1 MTDAPRFRRLIAYD
15 AWADDRIIDAIEG
28 LDEAELARPREA
40 YFGSL
45 ARNLCHLVIVQMRWL
60 ARWQGTPLPGAD
72 HPLPPWR
79 EAFAASHAALR
90 RYVEPLKD
98 GDFDRV
104 VAYTLQSGA
113 TRRQPLGDLVTH
125 LVNHGTQHR
134 AETGLLLERLGRS
147 PGDLD
152 YVVFLQAQAEG

>member
-1 MTDAPRFRRLIAYD
+1 MADAVRLRRLIAYD
-15 AWADDRIIDAIEG
+15 AWADDRILDALEG

-45 ARNLCHLVIVQMRWL
+45 AQGLRHLVIVQMRWL
-60 ARWQGTPLPGAD
+60 ARWDGSPLPGAN

-79 EAFAASHAALR
+79 EAFAASHGALR
-90 RYVEPLKD
+90 RYVAGFED
-98 GDFDRV
+98 DDFDRIV
-104 VAYTLQSGA
+104 TYTVQSGA
-113 TRRQPLGDLVTH
+113 TRRQPLADLVTH

-134 AETGLLLERLGRS
+134 AELGLLLERIGRS

-152 YVVFLQAQAEG
+152 YVVFLHTPAGA